1 MTQLRIGRFENLV
14 AWIATLIDQKS
25 KQIESTLIQEIEQDW
40 RSWWLD
46 HCVYHGDSVIVDDWR
61 LLINRWMNLAFF
73 QMGDISKTL
82 VLGLDT
88 VRHDQAKMIEF
99 MKDFS
104 CSERDHLNA
113 KIHDI
118 EVAMERM
125 VGYFGEDIRKKRVKV
140 GDKKK
145 QNANGVEFEMVY
157 CPAGEFW
164 MDPPKHLVKMTKGFW
179 MGETQVTQELWE
191 KVMGWNPS
199 NFKGGNIK
207 GCSKLPVDCVTWYDC
222 LVFCNK
228 LSELEKFT
236 PCFTLSNIETNGN
249 QITKA
254 NVKWNRNANGYR
266 LPTEAEWEY
275 CAKARTELTYSGSNN
290 VNNVAWYFSNSGNKT
305 HEVKTKNSNGWGLYD
320 MSGNVWEWCMDK
332 YDSSAYQNRDNG
344 IENPILWAN
353 SPCARVVRGGSYGND
368 ADNCRVANR
377 CKNVADYRLYYQG
390 FRLLRSEP

>member
-14 AWIATLIDQKS
+14 AWLATLIDQKS

-99 MKDFS
+99 IEDFS
-104 CSERDHLNA
+104 CSERDDLNA
-113 KIHDI
+113 KIRDI

-140 GDKKK
+140 RDKKK

-164 MDPPKHLVKMTKGFW
+164 IDPPKHLVKMTKGFW
-179 MGETQVTQELWE
+179 MGEIQVTQELWE

-199 NFKGGNIK
+199 KFKGSG
-207 GCSKLPVDCVTWYDC
+207 KLPVEYVTWYDC

-228 LSELEKFT
+228 LSELEKFK
-236 PCFTLSNIETNGN
+236 PCFTLSNIEEYNDR
-249 QITKA
+249 IMIA
-254 NVKWNRNANGYR
+254 NVEWNRHANGYR

-275 CAKARTELTYSGSNN
+275 SAKAGMELTYSGSNK
-290 VNNVAWYFSNSGNKT
+290 VDEVAWYHANSGYKT
-305 HEVKTKNSNGWGLYD
+305 HEVKTKKANGWGLYD
-320 MSGNVWEWCMDK
+320 MTGNVWEWCMDK
-332 YDSSAYQNRDNG
+332 FDEESYQSRKNG
-344 IENPILWAN
+344 IENPILWEN
-353 SPCARVVRGGSYGND
+353 SPCARVVRGGSYWSSAGH
-368 ADNCRVANR
+368 CRVAYR
-377 CKNVADYRLYYQG
+377 SRRDADYRNDLLG
-390 FRLLRSEP
+390 LRLLRCEP